1 MNEHAKHKTAT
12 SKAVFRPNLSRML
25 KTFVIV
31 LFEFAVFA
39 SAVAAQSVNVKLTLN
54 NPTVADVIERLHRQ
68 TGYEFS
74 YDAGILSEKLTDVS
88 VDARNER
95 IETVLSQVFGK
106 SGITFRIL
114 NNRVFL
120 KSNKKSEMQMST
132 LANTTQQ
139 PGARKISGTINDNK
153 GEPII
158 GATIV
163 EKGNPSTGTISDT
176 DGNFTLQV
184 AHDAVLQ
191 ITYVG
196 YEPQE
201 INTAGRNTFRIVLQE
216 DTKTLDELVVVGY
229 GTMRKRDLTG
239 SVAQLSPDA
248 FKEQPVLNTTSALQG
263 RIAGVNIS
271 NTSGA
276 PGGEVKIRIR
286 GSNSVNNDNA
296 PLIVL
301 DGVAMGSLG
310 LQDINPYDIASI
322 NVLKDA
328 SATAVYGARG
338 ANGVVLIAT
347 KAGKSDM
354 VNVDFKSYLSYNTP
368 IRKYSLMSASE
379 YANYANLLSENKAF
393 PNGFSAAGTNWQ
405 NMIFNEEKW
414 TQNYQLSVTG
424 GNKQMR
430 YYVSGFYQSQPGT
443 LLNSKMNKGG
453 LRSNLD
459 FRITDK
465 LSSSVSIYLDR
476 AYRLNTGGLG
486 SKGNAVMASLVWD
499 PTSPVYVD
507 NNSENGYIRHVL
519 SPIWSNPYML
529 LKESLTENFGSAG
542 FVNGKI
548 TYQFTD
554 NLKLDVNAG
563 LDAYINRNGSVSND
577 WVSQG
582 NMKSGQSYGESYT
595 LQNSNMLTY
604 QKAFDKHDITL
615 TGLFEN
621 TRNETRRFG
630 ANGSE
635 LSSLTNGY
643 DNLGLNKTQS
653 ISSNYSNWGILSYM
667 ARAAYNYD
675 NRYLLTATVRRD
687 GSSKFQGK
695 NKWGTF
701 PSFGLG
707 WNLGNEAFLKV
718 LDIFDVLKIRAGW
731 GVTGNQNITP
741 YGTLGL
747 LSPGLYSY
755 GTTNAQTAY
764 MAGDPQAPGLKWE
777 TSVQTN
783 IGLDLGF
790 LDNALNI
797 TFDYYNKDTRDL
809 LLYTKI
815 NMYDGGGNLLKNIGK
830 VNNKGFEAVVSYDVI
845 RSKDFNW
852 KADFNM
858 SYNKNEVKDLGGDDI
873 ILRNHI
879 GGGLITTQIQA
890 IKVGEPLGSFY
901 LIPWEG
907 IYQQDDAVLGYKT
920 GDNKYTDVSG
930 NQSIGYEDRVISGS
944 AMPKVTLG
952 FDNTFSYKNLDLNIM
967 IQGAYGHKIFNATY
981 AATAVPTSDVMY
993 PTLKDALNYWTEQ
1006 NRSARFA
1013 NPVSATNKQYIES
1026 TQFLQD
1032 AGFTRIKNISLG
1044 YTLPKSLTKNYGIKL
1059 FVSGQNLFTFTK
1071 YKGFDPENSSTSSSS
1086 DADAGIDL
1094 GAYPTPKTITLGI
1107 NVYFNK

>member
-1 MNEHAKHKTAT
+1 MNEHVEHRTT
-12 SKAVFRPNLSRML
+12 NPIAVFRPNLSRML

-74 YDAGILSEKLTDVS
+74 YDAGILSGKLTDVS

-106 SGITFRIL
+106 SDITFRVL

-139 PGARKISGTINDNK
+139 PGTRKISGTINDNK

-163 EKGNPSTGTISDT
+163 EKGNPSIGTISDT

-184 AHDAVLQ
+184 VHNAVLQ

-196 YEPQE
+196 YETQE
-201 INTAGRNTFRIVLQE
+201 INTAGRNTFHIVLQE

-239 SVAQLSPDA
+239 SVVQLSPDA

-338 ANGVVLIAT
+338 ANGVVLITT

-486 SKGNAVMASLVWD
+486 SKGNAVMSSLVWD
-499 PTSPVYVD
+499 PASPVYVD
-507 NNSENGYIRHVL
+507 NNPENGYVRHVL

-621 TRNETRRFG
+621 TRNETRGFG

-852 KADFNM
+852 RADFNM

-920 GDNKYTDVSG
+920 GDNKYIDVSG